1 MAEPLGEV
9 RRQFGIPLED
19 PLIHSAEERWCGPLG
34 PVGGRAIPDI
44 AKEGIVKFD

>member
-9 RRQFGIPLED
+9 RRQFGISLEGA
-19 PLIHSAEERWCGPLG
+19 LVHSAEERWCGPLG
-34 PVGGRAIPDI
+34 PVGGRASPDI